1 MNVLSDG
8 NVRARKKHV
17 CDWCSETIKQG
28 EVYWSCSYA
37 DGGEITT
44 TRLHTECHAAM
55 NRELGASGEQE
66 IYLTGDFPRG
76 LTDWEA
82 SEMGEVPKCS

>member
-44 TRLHTECHAAM
+44 LYRAASQD
-55 NRELGASGEQE
+55 AV
-66 IYLTGDFPRG
+66 D
-76 LTDWEA
+76 
-82 SEMGEVPKCS
+82 

>member
-1 MNVLSDG
+1 MKALNNG
-8 NVRARKKHV
+8 NVRARKSYV
-17 CDWCSETIKQG
+17 CNWCGGDIKQG
-28 EVYWSCSYA
+28 ELYWFCNYVS
-37 DGGEITT
+37 GGGITT
-44 TRLHTECHAAM
+44 KRLHTECHAAM

-82 SEMGEVPKCS
+82 SEMGEVAKCS

>member
-1 MNVLSDG
+1 MKALNNG

-17 CDWCSETIKQG
+17 CDWCSETIKR
-28 EVYWSCSYA
+28 
-37 DGGEITT
+37 GEIYVRILQVDSGDFYTT
-44 TRLHTECHAAM
+44 HLHTECNAAM
-55 NRELGASGEQE
+55 GRELCFLDE

-82 SEMGEVPKCS
+82 SEMGEVAKCS